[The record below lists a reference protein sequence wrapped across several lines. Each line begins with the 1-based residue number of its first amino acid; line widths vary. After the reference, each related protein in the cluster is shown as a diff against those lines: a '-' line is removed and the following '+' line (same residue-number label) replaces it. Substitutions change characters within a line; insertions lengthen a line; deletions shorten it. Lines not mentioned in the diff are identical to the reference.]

1 MDEVENLKRRK
12 SRIANAVFFFI
23 SGFGYAAWAS
33 RIPTIRTSFHLSDSM
48 LGTLLFA
55 MPIGLICTLPITN
68 YLLGKNS
75 SKKIM
80 LAGSVF
86 FNSVLCL
93 TGFVSEVWQLFII
106 LFCFGSSRN
115 LLNISMNAQAVSV
128 QKLYRNKSI
137 ITAFHGIWSVAGF
150 SGAALG
156 YILVSSGVGI
166 QWHFPVVGVA
176 MILLTIHQSQYTLD
190 APPDT
195 QKHKKLFALPD
206 KSILN
211 YAIIV
216 FICMACE
223 NTMYDW
229 SGVYFQKAM
238 KASQPLATA
247 TFAVYMIM
255 MTLGRFAGDRIV
267 NRIGVKKMLLYNSMM
282 LTTGFLL
289 VVLLPFPFTGILG
302 FILIGLGISCISPL
316 VFGLAGRSSVY
327 SSSSSLASISSISY
341 LGFLTV
347 PPLIGFISEVTSIRV
362 SFGIIAALAGIM
374 IVLISKIKE
383 EATAAQNVAA

>member
-1 MDEVENLKRRK
+1 MDEEHKKRRK

-33 RIPTIRTSFHLSDSM
+33 RIPTIRTTFHLSDSM
-48 LGTLLFA
+48 LGALLFA
-55 MPIGLICTLPITN
+55 MPIGLLCTLPITN
-68 YLLGKNS
+68 YLLGRNS

-80 LAGSVF
+80 LIGSLF
-86 FNSVLCL
+86 FNTVLCL
-93 TGFVSEVWQLFII
+93 TGFVSQVWQLFIV

-115 LLNISMNAQAVSV
+115 LLNISMNTQAVSV
-128 QKLYRNKSI
+128 QKLYREKSI

-156 YILVSSGVGI
+156 YILVSCGVGI
-166 QWHFPVVGVA
+166 QWHFPLTGVA
-176 MILLTIHQSQYTLD
+176 MIALTLYQYPNTID
-190 APPDT
+190 APPET
-195 QKHKKLFALPD
+195 QKTKKLFALPD

-211 YAIIV
+211 YAVIV

-238 KASQPLATA
+238 KASHSMATGA
-247 TFAVYMIM
+247 FAIYMIM
-255 MTLGRFAGDRIV
+255 MTMGRFAGDKIV

-282 LTTGFLL
+282 LATGFAM
-289 VVLLPFPFTGILG
+289 VVLLPFPFTGVLG
-302 FILIGLGISCISPL
+302 FILIGWGISCISPL
-316 VFGLAGRSSVY
+316 VFGLAGRSSAY
-327 SSSSSLASISSISY
+327 SSASSLASISSISY
-341 LGFLTV
+341 LGFLAV
-347 PPLIGFISEVTSIRV
+347 PPLIGFISEATSIRV

-383 EATAAQNVAA
+383 ESNTVRNITV

>member
-86 FNSVLCL
+86 FNGVLCL

-156 YILVSSGVGI
+156 YILVSSGVGV

-247 TFAVYMIM
+247 AFAVYMIM

-347 PPLIGFISEVTSIRV
+347 PPLIGFISEATSIRV
-362 SFGIIAALAGIM
+362 SFGIIAVLAGIM